1 MLEII
6 EVMKEMDLQMTILDG
21 KKVASKLKDE
31 IKEKVSNLEIKPGLA
46 VICIGDD
53 PASQIYVKLKRKL
66 CEELGIYIE
75 EHNFDKSVTQTE
87 LLELIDDLNE
97 DDSIHGIL
105 LQSPIPYHLNILE
118 LFEKISPKKDVDGFN
133 SVNVGKL
140 SQGQD
145 CFVPCTPLGIMRI
158 LKEYNIEI
166 EGKNC
171 VVVGRSNIV
180 GRPMAQLLINANGT
194 VTVCHSK
201 TKNLGE
207 ITKTA
212 DILIVAVGR
221 PEFITADMVKDGA
234 IVVDVGVNRI
244 ENSKKIRGDVDFENV
259 KDKCSYIT
267 PVPGGV
273 GPMTIITLMS
283 NLLKAYESLTND

>member
-1 MLEII
+1 MY
-6 EVMKEMDLQMTILDG
+6 LQMTILDG
-21 KKVASKLKDE
+21 RIVANKLKNE
-31 IKEKVSNLEIKPGLA
+31 IKEKVSNLEVKPGLA
-46 VICIGDD
+46 VICIGND
-53 PASQIYVKLKRKL
+53 PASQIYVKLKRKV

-75 EHNFDKSVTQTE
+75 EHFFDDNVTQKE
-87 LLELIDDLNE
+87 LIDLIDDLNE

-118 LFEKISPKKDVDGFN
+118 LFDRISPKKDIDGFN
-133 SVNVGKL
+133 LVNVGKL

-145 CFVPCTPLGIMRI
+145 CFVPCTPLGIMRL

-201 TKNLGE
+201 TRNLGE
-207 ITKTA
+207 ITKNA
-212 DILIVAVGR
+212 DILIVAVGK
-221 PEFITADMVKDGA
+221 PKFITQDMVKNGA
-234 IVVDVGVNRI
+234 IIVDVGINRV
-244 ENSKKIRGDVDFENV
+244 EGSKRIKGDVDFENV
-259 KDKCSYIT
+259 KDKCEFIT

-273 GPMTIITLMS
+273 GPMTIVTLMS
-283 NLLKAYESLTND
+283 NLLKAYEDLTRD

>member
-1 MLEII
+1 
-6 EVMKEMDLQMTILDG
+6 MTILDG
-21 KKVASKLKDE
+21 KIVSNKLKNE
-31 IKEKVSNLEIKPGLA
+31 IKEKVSNLEVKPGLA
-46 VICIGDD
+46 VIFIGED
-53 PASQIYVKLKRKL
+53 PASQIYVKLKRKV

-75 EHNFDKSVTQTE
+75 EHIFDENVTQKE
-87 LLELIDDLNE
+87 IIDLIDDLNE

-118 LFEKISPKKDVDGFN
+118 LFDRISPEKDVDGFN
-133 SVNVGKL
+133 LVNVGKL

-145 CFVPCTPLGIMRI
+145 CFVPCTPLGIMRL
-158 LKEYNIEI
+158 LKEYDIEI

-180 GRPMAQLLINANGT
+180 GRPMAQLLINENGT

-201 TKNLGE
+201 TKNLAE

-212 DILIVAVGR
+212 DILIVAVGK
-221 PEFITADMVKDGA
+221 PEFITQDMVKEGA
-234 IVVDVGVNRI
+234 IVVDVGINRV
-244 ENSKKIRGDVDFENV
+244 EGSKKIKGDVDFETV
-259 KDKCSYIT
+259 KNKCEFIT

-283 NLLKAYESLTND
+283 NLLKAYDNLTKK

>member
-1 MLEII
+1 
-6 EVMKEMDLQMTILDG
+6 MTILDG
-21 KKVASKLKDE
+21 KIVSNKLKNE
-31 IKEKVSNLEIKPGLA
+31 IKEKVSNLEVKPGLA
-46 VICIGDD
+46 VIFIGND
-53 PASQIYVKLKRKL
+53 PASQIYVKLKRKI

-75 EHNFDKSVTQTE
+75 EHIFDEGVTQKE
-87 LLELIDDLNE
+87 IIDLIDDLNE

-118 LFEKISPKKDVDGFN
+118 LFDRISPEKDVDGFN
-133 SVNVGKL
+133 LVNVGKL

-145 CFVPCTPLGIMRI
+145 CFVPCTPLGIMRL
-158 LKEYNIEI
+158 LKEYDIEI

-180 GRPMAQLLINANGT
+180 GRPMAQLLINENGT

-201 TKNLGE
+201 TKNLAA
-207 ITKTA
+207 ITRTA
-212 DILIVAVGR
+212 DILIVAVGK
-221 PEFITADMVKDGA
+221 PEFITQDMVKEGA
-234 IVVDVGVNRI
+234 IVVDVGINRV
-244 ENSKKIRGDVDFENV
+244 EGSKKIKGDVDFETV
-259 KDKCSYIT
+259 KNKCEFIT

-283 NLLKAYESLTND
+283 NLLKAYDNITKD

>member
-1 MLEII
+1 
-6 EVMKEMDLQMTILDG
+6 MTILDG
-21 KKVASKLKDE
+21 KIVSNKLKNE
-31 IKEKVSNLEIKPGLA
+31 IKEKVSNLEVKPGLA
-46 VICIGDD
+46 VIFIGKD
-53 PASQIYVKLKRKL
+53 PASQIYVKLKRKV

-75 EHNFDKSVTQTE
+75 EHIFDENVTQKE
-87 LLELIDDLNE
+87 IIDLLDDLNE

-118 LFEKISPKKDVDGFN
+118 LFDRISPEKDVDGFN
-133 SVNVGKL
+133 LVNVGKL

-145 CFVPCTPLGIMRI
+145 CFVPCTPLGIMRL
-158 LKEYNIEI
+158 LKEYDIEI

-180 GRPMAQLLINANGT
+180 GRPMAQLLINENGT

-201 TKNLGE
+201 TKNLAE

-212 DILIVAVGR
+212 DILIVAVGK
-221 PEFITADMVKDGA
+221 PEFITQDMVKEGA
-234 IVVDVGVNRI
+234 IVVDVGINRV
-244 ENSKKIRGDVDFENV
+244 EGSKKIKGDVDFETV
-259 KDKCSYIT
+259 KNKCEFIT

-283 NLLKAYESLTND
+283 NLLKAYDNLTKK

>member
-1 MLEII
+1 MY
-6 EVMKEMDLQMTILDG
+6 LQMTILDG
-21 KKVASKLKDE
+21 RIVANKLKNE

-46 VICIGDD
+46 VICIGND
-53 PASQIYVKLKRKL
+53 PASQIYVKLKRKV

-75 EHNFDKSVTQTE
+75 EHFFDDNVTQKE
-87 LLELIDDLNE
+87 LIDLIDDLNE

-118 LFEKISPKKDVDGFN
+118 LFDRISPKKDIDGFN
-133 SVNVGKL
+133 LVNVGKL

-145 CFVPCTPLGIMRI
+145 CFVPCTPLGIMRL

-201 TKNLGE
+201 TRNLGE
-207 ITKTA
+207 ITKNA
-212 DILIVAVGR
+212 DILIVAVGK
-221 PEFITADMVKDGA
+221 PKFITQDMVKNGA
-234 IVVDVGVNRI
+234 IIVDVGINRV
-244 ENSKKIRGDVDFENV
+244 EGSKRIKGDVDFENV
-259 KDKCSYIT
+259 KDKCEFIT

-273 GPMTIITLMS
+273 GPMTIVTLMS
-283 NLLKAYESLTND
+283 NLLKAYEDLIRD

>member
-1 MLEII
+1 
-6 EVMKEMDLQMTILDG
+6 MTILDG
-21 KKVASKLKDE
+21 RIVANKLKNE
-31 IKEKVSNLEIKPGLA
+31 IKEKVSNLEVKPGLA
-46 VICIGDD
+46 VICIGND
-53 PASQIYVKLKRKL
+53 PASQIYVKLKRKV

-75 EHNFDKSVTQTE
+75 EHFFDDNVTQKE
-87 LLELIDDLNE
+87 LIDLIDDLNE

-118 LFEKISPKKDVDGFN
+118 LFDRISPKKDIDGFN
-133 SVNVGKL
+133 LVNVGKL

-145 CFVPCTPLGIMRI
+145 CFVPCTPLGIMRL

-201 TKNLGE
+201 TRNLGE
-207 ITKTA
+207 ITKNA
-212 DILIVAVGR
+212 DILIVAVGK
-221 PEFITADMVKDGA
+221 PKFITQDMVKNGA
-234 IVVDVGVNRI
+234 IIVDVGINRV
-244 ENSKKIRGDVDFENV
+244 EGSKRIKGDVDFENV
-259 KDKCSYIT
+259 KDKCEFIT

-273 GPMTIITLMS
+273 GPMTIVTLMS
-283 NLLKAYESLTND
+283 NLLKAYEDLTRD

>member
-1 MLEII
+1 M
-6 EVMKEMDLQMTILDG
+6 QMTILDG
-21 KKVASKLKDE
+21 KIVANKLKDE
-31 IKEKVSNLEIKPGLA
+31 IKEKVSSLEIKPGLA
-46 VICIGDD
+46 VICIGDN
-53 PASQIYVKLKRKL
+53 PASKIYVKLKRKM

-75 EHNFDKSVTQTE
+75 EHNYDENVTQDE
-87 LLELIDDLNE
+87 LIELIDDLNE

-118 LFEKISPKKDVDGFN
+118 LFDRISPKKDVDGFN

-201 TKNLGE
+201 TKNLSE

-212 DILIVAVGR
+212 DILIVAVGK
-221 PEFITADMVKDGA
+221 PKFITADMVKDGVT
-234 IVVDVGVNRI
+234 VVDVGINRV
-244 ENSKKIRGDVDFENV
+244 EGSKRIKGDVDFENV
-259 KDKCSYIT
+259 KDKCEFIT

-283 NLLKAYESLTND
+283 NLLKAYEDLTND

>member
-1 MLEII
+1 
-6 EVMKEMDLQMTILDG
+6 MTILDG
-21 KKVASKLKDE
+21 RIVANKLKNE
-31 IKEKVSNLEIKPGLA
+31 IKEKVSNLEVKPGLA
-46 VICIGDD
+46 VICIGND
-53 PASQIYVKLKRKL
+53 PASQIYVKLKRKV

-75 EHNFDKSVTQTE
+75 EHFFDDNVTQKE
-87 LLELIDDLNE
+87 LIDLIDDLNE

-118 LFEKISPKKDVDGFN
+118 LFDRISPKKDIDGFN
-133 SVNVGKL
+133 LVNVGKL

-145 CFVPCTPLGIMRI
+145 CFVPCTPLGIMRL

-201 TKNLGE
+201 TRNLGE
-207 ITKTA
+207 ITKNA
-212 DILIVAVGR
+212 DILIVAVGK
-221 PEFITADMVKDGA
+221 PKFITQDMVKNGA
-234 IVVDVGVNRI
+234 IIVDVGINRI
-244 ENSKKIRGDVDFENV
+244 AGSKRIKGDVDFENV
-259 KDKCSYIT
+259 KDKCEFIT

-273 GPMTIITLMS
+273 GPMTIVTLMS
-283 NLLKAYESLTND
+283 NLLKAYEDLTRD

>member
-1 MLEII
+1 MY
-6 EVMKEMDLQMTILDG
+6 LQMTILDG
-21 KKVASKLKDE
+21 RIVANKLKNE
-31 IKEKVSNLEIKPGLA
+31 IKEKVSNLEVKPGLA
-46 VICIGDD
+46 VICIGND
-53 PASQIYVKLKRKL
+53 PASQIYVKLKRKV

-75 EHNFDKSVTQTE
+75 EHFFDDNVTQKE
-87 LLELIDDLNE
+87 LIDLIDDLNE

-118 LFEKISPKKDVDGFN
+118 LFDRISPKKDIDGFN
-133 SVNVGKL
+133 LVNVGKL

-145 CFVPCTPLGIMRI
+145 CFVPCTPLGIMRL

-201 TKNLGE
+201 TRNLGE
-207 ITKTA
+207 ITKNA
-212 DILIVAVGR
+212 DILIVAVGK
-221 PEFITADMVKDGA
+221 PKFITQDMVKNGA
-234 IVVDVGVNRI
+234 IIVDVGINRI
-244 ENSKKIRGDVDFENV
+244 AGSKRIKGDVDFENV
-259 KDKCSYIT
+259 KDKCEFIT

-273 GPMTIITLMS
+273 GPMTIVTLMS
-283 NLLKAYESLTND
+283 NLLKAYEDLTRD